1 MKIVIAPDSFKG
13 SMTSKAAAE
22 AIRRGIHRI
31 NPTHQTVMIP
41 MADGGEGTVDAM
53 MTIMNGETR
62 SVQARDPLGR
72 KISAA
77 FGWVSETKTA
87 VIETAAASGLT
98 LLTESELNPGVA
110 STFGTGEL
118 VKSVLDLGAEHV
130 ILGLGGSATVD
141 GGAGFLQA
149 LGIRFF
155 NKKGQ
160 ELEAGGSMLGKIDSI
175 DSTKLDQRLQAVKWT
190 VASDV
195 TNPLLGNE
203 GAVTVF
209 GPQKGVK
216 HEKLADFERGME
228 HFAEKVVEHTG
239 LDCRLD
245 QGSGAAG
252 GLGYSLHSFF
262 QPVFKSGLSIIAEE
276 SCLEYHLKDA
286 ALVLTGEGKID
297 AQSLYGKV
305 PVGIGRLALKYE
317 VPVAVFAGKIEGDLE
332 QIYAEGIQLLLPIV
346 SQPMSL
352 RVAMTSGSILL
363 EESASRLMRTYELF
377 AEMRNKPV

>member
-31 NPTHQTVMIP
+31 NPSYKTVLIP

-62 SVQARDPLGR
+62 TVQARDPLGR
-72 KISAA
+72 QISAA
-77 FGWVSETKTA
+77 FGWVPETKTA

-98 LLTESELNPGVA
+98 LLNESELNPGVT

-118 VKSVLDLGAEHV
+118 VKSVLDLGVEHI
-130 ILGLGGSATVD
+130 ILGLGGSATID
-141 GGAGFLQA
+141 GGTGFLQA

-160 ELEAGGSMLGKIDSI
+160 ELEAGGSMLGELDSI
-175 DSTKLDQRLQAVKWT
+175 DSTNLDQRLKAVKWT

-209 GPQKGVK
+209 GPQKGVIE
-216 HEKLADFERGME
+216 EKLADFERGME

-239 LDCRLD
+239 VDCRLD

-252 GLGYSLHSFF
+252 GLGYSLLSFF
-262 QPVFKSGLSIIAEE
+262 QPVIKSGLSIIATE
-276 SCLEYHLKDA
+276 SSLEYHLKDA

-305 PVGIGRLALKYE
+305 PVGIGRLASKYG
-317 VPVAVFAGKIEGDLE
+317 VPVAVFAGKIEGELE
-332 QIYAEGIQLLLPIV
+332 QIYAEGIQLLLPVV

-352 RVAMTSGSILL
+352 SEAMTNGSVLL
-363 EESASRLMRTYELF
+363 EEAASRLMRTYELF
-377 AEMRNKPV
+377 TGMRNKPV